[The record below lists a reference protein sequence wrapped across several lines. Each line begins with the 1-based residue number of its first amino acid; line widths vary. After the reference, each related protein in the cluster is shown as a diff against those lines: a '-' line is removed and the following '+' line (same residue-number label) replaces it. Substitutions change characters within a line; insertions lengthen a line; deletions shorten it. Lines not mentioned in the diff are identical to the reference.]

1 MQSHKLLV
9 LRFILKRLLIAVPT
23 LLIIITA
30 AFFMMRF
37 APGSPFDTDRQLP
50 PAIEAKVMAE
60 YGLDKPLSAQY
71 FDYLGGLMKGDLGPS
86 LKYKD
91 KDVQD
96 IIREGFP
103 VTATIGF
110 CALMLALTLGSL
122 LGIFAAVRQNT
133 GGDFAVMGLA
143 MIGICI
149 PIFVIGPVLSV
160 IFGVKLGWLPSA
172 GLYRGQM
179 TFTHLLLPVLT
190 LALPYTAVISRLM
203 RASMIEVLQSGYI
216 RTAKA
221 KGLSSGAVIR
231 RHGLRAAFLPIVSY
245 LGPAA
250 ARVITGSLVI
260 EQVFALPGIGRE
272 FVYGALSRDYTVVM
286 GVVIVYASLIIALNL
301 LADVL
306 YGILDPRV
314 KYD

>member
-1 MQSHKLLV
+1 
-9 LRFILKRLLIAVPT
+9 
-23 LLIIITA
+23 
-30 AFFMMRF
+30 
-37 APGSPFDTDRQLP
+37 
-50 PAIEAKVMAE
+50 MAE
-60 YGLDKPLSAQY
+60 YGLDKPITAQY
-71 FDYLGGLMKGDLGPS
+71 FDYLGNLAKGDLGPS

-103 VTATIGF
+103 VTATIGLS
-110 CALMLALTLGSL
+110 ALVLALTLGSV
-122 LGIFAAVRQNT
+122 LGIFAALRQNSR
-133 GGDFAVMGLA
+133 GDYMVMGLA

-149 PIFVIGPVLSV
+149 PIFVIGPVLSIV
-160 IFGVKLGWLPSA
+160 FGVKLGWLPSA

-179 TFTHLLLPVLT
+179 TVSHLLLPVIT

-221 KGLSSGAVIR
+221 KGLSSVAIIR
-231 RHGLRAAFLPIVSY
+231 RHGLRAAILPIVSY

-272 FVYGALSRDYTVVM
+272 FVYGALGRDYTVVM

-306 YGILDPRV
+306 YGLLDPRV

>member
-1 MQSHKLLV
+1 
-9 LRFILKRLLIAVPT
+9 
-23 LLIIITA
+23 
-30 AFFMMRF
+30 MMRF

-60 YGLDKPLSAQY
+60 YGLDKPIGAQY
-71 FDYLGGLMKGDLGPS
+71 FDYLGGLAKGDLGPS

-103 VTATIGF
+103 VTATIGL
-110 CALMLALTLGSL
+110 CALTLALTLGSI
-122 LGIFAAVRQNT
+122 LGIFAALKQNT
-133 GGDFAVMGLA
+133 FGDYSVMGIA

-149 PIFVIGPVLSV
+149 PIFVIGPVLIV
-160 IFGVKLGWLPSA
+160 IFGVTLDWLPT
-172 GLYRGQM
+172 GRLDRGQM
-179 TFTHLLLPVLT
+179 TFRTLLLPVVT

-221 KGLSSGAVIR
+221 KGLSKIAVIR

-245 LGPAA
+245 LGPAT

-272 FVYGALSRDYTVVM
+272 FVYGALARDYTVVM

-306 YGILDPRV
+306 YGVLDPRV

>member
-1 MQSHKLLV
+1 M
-9 LRFILKRLLIAVPT
+9 LRFIIKRLLIAVPT
-23 LLIIITA
+23 LLVIITA
-30 AFFMMRF
+30 AFFMMKA
-37 APGSPFDTDRQLP
+37 APGSPFSSDRKLP
-50 PAIEAKVMAE
+50 PAIEAMVNAE
-60 YGLDKPLSAQY
+60 YGLDKPVFEQY
-71 FDYLGGLMKGDLGPS
+71 TTYLGGLAKGDLGPS

-91 KDVQD
+91 KRVSD
-96 IIREGFP
+96 IIKQGFP
-103 VTATIGF
+103 VTATIGLS
-110 CALMLALTLGSL
+110 ALLLALTLGSA
-122 LGIFAAVRQNT
+122 LGILAALKQNT
-133 GGDFAVMGLA
+133 AGDYTVMGIA

-160 IFGVKLGWLPSA
+160 VFGVKLGWLPSA
-172 GLYRGQM
+172 GLYRGHM
-179 TFTHLLLPVLT
+179 TFQHLLLPVVT

-221 KGLSSGAVIR
+221 KGLSSLAVIR

-286 GVVIVYASLIIALNL
+286 GVVIVYASLIIVLNL

>member
-1 MQSHKLLV
+1 MF
-9 LRFILKRLLIAVPT
+9 RFIIKRLLIAIPT

-30 AFFMMRF
+30 TFFMMKV
-37 APGSPFDTDRQLP
+37 APGSPFDTDRKLP
-50 PAIEAKVMAE
+50 PAIEAKIMAE
-60 YGLDKPLSAQY
+60 YGLDKPTHEQY
-71 FDYLGGLMKGDLGPS
+71 FDYLGNLMHGDLGPS

-91 KDVQD
+91 KRVSD

-103 VTATIGF
+103 VTATVGAS
-110 CALMLALTLGSL
+110 ALLLALSLGSG
-122 LGIFAAVRQNT
+122 LGIFAALKQNT
-133 GGDFAVMGLA
+133 AGDYSVMGIA

-149 PIFVIGPVLSV
+149 PIFVIGPVLSI

-172 GLYRGQM
+172 GLYRGHM
-179 TFTHLLLPVLT
+179 TFRHLLLPVLT

-221 KGLSSGAVIR
+221 KGLSSLAVVR

-272 FVYGALSRDYTVVM
+272 FVYGALGRDYTVVM

-301 LADVL
+301 FADVL

-314 KYD
+314 KYE